1 MADSSAA
8 RIVAKIRSN
17 LPEDQRGGRGWVAAI
32 LRQEGKPQQRSK
44 LDEVADGLTSL
55 VLEES
60 NRSLDAL
67 SILRTAGRPSDTLRQ
82 GTAYPG
88 TLERLIRI
96 HQQGSKTPGVRT
108 TVLMGMTAFAAG
120 IPYLRSVAVSSDP
133 SAIYAVGDLIAVA
146 QNGGYDGLLIAHKE
160 EAQAIL
166 RDIFMRNLTRERF
179 ADEAILVYGTSQ
191 GWRRD

>member
-1 MADSSAA
+1 
-8 RIVAKIRSN
+8 
-17 LPEDQRGGRGWVAAI
+17 
-32 LRQEGKPQQRSK
+32 
-44 LDEVADGLTSL
+44 
-55 VLEES
+55 
-60 NRSLDAL
+60 
-67 SILRTAGRPSDTLRQ
+67 
-82 GTAYPG
+82 
-88 TLERLIRI
+88 
-96 HQQGSKTPGVRT
+96 
-108 TVLMGMTAFAAG
+108 MTAFAAG